1 VLHAK
6 SPSKSTL
13 KKVCIKSVLNAMVH
27 RLNDTLGLI
36 SMTMRF
42 DAGAMSLT
50 QRRKGATLLK
60 NGTSKCAQGGACAAA
75 WKGAAPMGSDGKF
88 GCAWTRMLPGW
99 YLERGKAPNMCL
111 RSYADAVS
119 EHFKASGHW
128 HSCLDIAAVW
138 PGLSDSPQ
146 VGQFADRLSC
156 GSQCEAEHGT
166 KAGIYVDIGANI
178 GTCVMQMLARLDV
191 AQVVA
196 FEPSPA
202 NLFYMTN
209 SIFNRVQEGDPRV
222 LKNLVLYPNAVG
234 SERSM
239 HTLYE
244 QPGNA
249 GNTGVN
255 TTVMGKKM
263 NGVSVETVTLD
274 EVFMSGGAPPYIRLM
289 KVDAQGYEVRI
300 LQGAQR
306 LLASGAVNAMHIE
319 VAPWWLSGQQASV
332 VEYLSLL
339 HVNMF
344 DIRPARFSHYL
355 SAEELAVLAC
365 DLDKNGTIMDM
376 FALRS
381 RVQEVVPR
389 VALRCPLRVL

>member
-1 VLHAK
+1 MK
-6 SPSKSTL
+6 
-13 KKVCIKSVLNAMVH
+13 
-27 RLNDTLGLI
+27 
-36 SMTMRF
+36 
-42 DAGAMSLT
+42 
-50 QRRKGATLLK
+50 
-60 NGTSKCAQGGACAAA
+60 
-75 WKGAAPMGSDGKF
+75 
-88 GCAWTRMLPGW
+88 PGW
-99 YLERGKAPNMCL
+99 YLGRGKAPNMCL
-111 RSYADAVS
+111 RPYADAVS
-119 EHFKASGHW
+119 EHFRAVGFW
-128 HSCLDIAAVW
+128 HSCLDIAAAW
-138 PGLSDSPQ
+138 PNLPDGSKS
-146 VGQFADRLSC
+146 GKFADRLSC
-156 GSQCEAEHGT
+156 GKQCYPELGT
-166 KAGIYVDIGANI
+166 TPGIYVDIGANI

-209 SIFNRVQEGDPRV
+209 SAFKRVQEGDPRI

-255 TTVMGKKM
+255 TTVMGTKM
-263 NGVSVETVTLD
+263 DGVSVETITLD
-274 EVFMSGGAPPYIRLM
+274 EVFMSKGPPPYIHLM

-319 VAPWWLSGQQASV
+319 VAPWWLTGQKASV
-332 VEYLSLL
+332 VQYLSLL

-344 DIRPARFSHYL
+344 DLRPTQFQGYL
-355 SAEELAVLAC
+355 STSELTELAC
-365 DLDKNGTIMDM
+365 NLDKNGTIVDM

-381 RVQEVVPR
+381 RVQEAVPR
-389 VALRCPLRVL
+389 APLRCQMRV